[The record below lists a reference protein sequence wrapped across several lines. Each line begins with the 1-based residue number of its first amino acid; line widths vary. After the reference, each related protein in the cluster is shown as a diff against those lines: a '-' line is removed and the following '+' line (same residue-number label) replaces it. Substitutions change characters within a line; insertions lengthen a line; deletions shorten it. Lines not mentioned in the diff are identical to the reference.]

1 MALTPSN
8 PQTDAQKRAQR
19 DSSQQDALLREVDEA
34 VRQDQVT
41 HFAIRYGKAIIAAV
55 VLGLAA
61 FGGWLWW
68 YESREGDYERS
79 SEELV
84 KAIDNLEAGNLT
96 TAAQALSRL
105 EQESDAGAATV
116 AKLSRAAVAVQ
127 QERGADAERLYAE
140 VAADT
145 KAPKPYRD
153 FAAIREVALRYEKM
167 KPAEV
172 VDRMKPLATPGTP
185 FFGSAGELLGSAYL
199 DQGKNDL
206 AGPLFA
212 EIAKDETVPDSLRS
226 RARQLAGLLGVD
238 AIEDVDKTLEDLRVQ
253 GEVGQEAEQ

>member
-34 VRQDQVT
+34 VRQDQLT
-41 HFAIRYGKAIIAAV
+41 NFATRYGKPIIGAV

-96 TAAQALSRL
+96 TASQALVQL
-105 EQESDAGAATV
+105 EKEGEVGAVNV
-116 AKLSRAAVAVQ
+116 AKLSRAAVALQ
-127 QERGADAERLYAE
+127 QERTADAERLYAE

-145 KAPKPYRD
+145 NAPQPYRD
-153 FAAIREVALRYEKM
+153 YATIREVSLRYEKM
-167 KPAEV
+167 KPADV
-172 VDRMKPLATPGTP
+172 VERMKPLAKPGTP
-185 FFGSAGELLGSAYL
+185 FFGSAGELLGAAYL

-238 AIEDVDKTLEDLRVQ
+238 AIEDVDKTLKDLRAQ
-253 GEVGQEAEQ
+253 GEVAQEAE